1 MEFEEIQRRIE
12 EKRHGHLTN
21 DSKSEDQQWF
31 LGFDENG
38 GNVCLKDV
46 IVVVEDIGNRHENVE
61 FGLRIKEELLEDEK
75 NNEKNVRDLK
85 AR

>member
-12 EKRHGHLTN
+12 EKPHGHLTN

-61 FGLRIKEELLEDEK
+61 FGLRNKEELLEDEK
-75 NNEKNVRDLK
+75 NNEKYVRDLK

>member
-12 EKRHGHLTN
+12 EKPHGHLTN

-75 NNEKNVRDLK
+75 NNEKNVRFES
-85 AR
+85 

>member
-12 EKRHGHLTN
+12 EKPHGHLTN

-46 IVVVEDIGNRHENVE
+46 IVLVEDIGNRHENVE

>member
-12 EKRHGHLTN
+12 EKPHGHLTN

>member
-12 EKRHGHLTN
+12 EKPHGHLTN
-21 DSKSEDQQWF
+21 DSKSEDQEWF